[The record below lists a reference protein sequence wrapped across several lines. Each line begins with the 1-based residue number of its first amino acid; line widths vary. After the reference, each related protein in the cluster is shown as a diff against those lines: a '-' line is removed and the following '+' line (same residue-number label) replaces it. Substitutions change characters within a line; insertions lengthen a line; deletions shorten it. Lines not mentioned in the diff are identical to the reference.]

1 MWEPVMAPLAESRRV
16 FAYDIRGHGGA
27 AGSPTPFTMGDT
39 AADLV
44 GLLDAL
50 ALDRA
55 HVVGLSYGGGIA
67 QTAAVA
73 HPERFASLSLL
84 ATTDDPFPTFEARAR
99 SGEVDGMAAQVVP
112 SLTRWFTPAALAN
125 DTWGVRYARERV
137 LRGNPVDWAAAW
149 RSFKGLD
156 VKGRLADFA
165 PPVLVLVGEDD
176 ASTTPEIMAGIHH
189 RIPGSRFEQLPGTPH
204 MQTLERPE
212 LVAAA
217 LDRFLPRTEGV
228 GG

>member
-99 SGEVDGMAAQVVP
+99 SGEVDGMAA
-112 SLTRWFTPAALAN
+112 
-125 DTWGVRYARERV
+125 
-137 LRGNPVDWAAAW
+137 
-149 RSFKGLD
+149 
-156 VKGRLADFA
+156 
-165 PPVLVLVGEDD
+165 
-176 ASTTPEIMAGIHH
+176 
-189 RIPGSRFEQLPGTPH
+189 
-204 MQTLERPE
+204 
-212 LVAAA
+212 
-217 LDRFLPRTEGV
+217 
-228 GG
+228 